1 MSLPCTVRSHL
12 EKARNVAANELN
24 ALQKQEKELSIDGNP
39 AFAKLKPLIESAKQS
54 LKEAARNLEV
64 HLQAH
69 RCG

>member
-1 MSLPCTVRSHL
+1 LPSI
-12 EKARNVAANELN
+12 LN